1 MRKSGE
7 HSEEWEEIF
16 PNSIRVDALQI
27 FLLFPQILYELWEKR
42 KEDRI
47 CGNHRK
53 IGAVLNCFGISRL
66 ILKVKQSR
74 KMLGNE
80 DRMKISTKGRYAVRV
95 MLDLALNNNGECIK
109 VKEIAARQGISEK
122 YLEQIIAVLNKAGY
136 VKSVRGAQGGYRIA
150 KDPAD
155 FTVGMILRLTE
166 GSLAPVACLEEG
178 ADICERCDTCETL
191 EVWQELYDAVNKV
204 VDGVTIADLVERR
217 NKRLENLDY
226 SI

>member
-1 MRKSGE
+1 M
-7 HSEEWEEIF
+7 I
-16 PNSIRVDALQI
+16 V
-27 FLLFPQILYELWEKR
+27 
-42 KEDRI
+42 
-47 CGNHRK
+47 
-53 IGAVLNCFGISRL
+53 
-66 ILKVKQSR
+66 
-74 KMLGNE
+74 
-80 DRMKISTKGRYAVRV
+80 STRGRYALRV
-95 MLDLALNNNGECIK
+95 MIDIAEHPNEPYIPLK
-109 VKEIAARQGISEK
+109 SIAARQGISEK

-155 FTVGMILRLTE
+155 YTVGMILRLTE
-166 GSLAPVACLEEG
+166 GSLAPVACLEDG